1 MEKTSNTELQA
12 PTWNDLVTLTYETR
26 RISHENAENFDRE
39 MKEWQEKFEQ
49 EKKESKEKFER
60 EKKEWHEKFEQE
72 KKESKEKFEREK
84 KEYNEKLEKESK
96 KREEEW
102 KELRRIVREMSYT
115 FISQTG
121 HIVEGLMEPSALK
134 LFQSCGFDIDK
145 CWKEMAGR
153 NRVLGKEMEVD
164 LFLHD
169 TTDSI
174 AVEVKTHCTV
184 KKIQHFLDQMQ
195 WFKQIFPE
203 FADNTI
209 YVAVAAIDFEKE
221 ALEFAKEKGIFI
233 IRVCDDVFSL
243 DPADKSTM
251 LTY

>member
-1 MEKTSNTELQA
+1 MDNTTNTEPHT
-12 PTWNDLVTLTYETR
+12 PTWDDLVTLTYETR
-26 RISHENAENFDRE
+26 HISRENAENFDRE
-39 MKEWQEKFEQ
+39 MKEWSEKMKEWNEKFEK
-49 EKKESKEKFER
+49 EKKESR
-60 EKKEWHEKFEQE
+60 
-72 KKESKEKFEREK
+72 EKFEREK
-84 KEYNEKLEKESK
+84 KEYNEKFEKEKKEYDEKLEKESK

-153 NRVLGKEMEVD
+153 NRAIGKEMEVD

-203 FADNTI
+203 FANNTI
-209 YVAVAAIDFEKE
+209 YVAVAAIDFEKD
-221 ALEFAKEKGIFI
+221 AIEFAKDKGIFI

-243 DPADKSTM
+243 DPADKNTM
-251 LTY
+251 LTF